1 MRSCSAAAV
10 WQRQHARRSDGL
22 FGAMAKLRST
32 SITNL
37 RPDLLVSA
45 VNELDDLPE
54 EKWQL
59 LQSDDLMILGLP
71 RHEDMCEPQFAASSE
86 I

>member
-1 MRSCSAAAV
+1 MLEQWSPAAV
-10 WQRQHARRSDGL
+10 WQRHSSCQGDGL
-22 FGAMAKLRST
+22 FGAMAKLCSAT
-32 SITNL
+32 ITNL
-37 RPDLLVSA
+37 RPSLDSA

-71 RHEDMCEPQFAASSE
+71 RHEEMC
-86 I
+86 

>member
-1 MRSCSAAAV
+1 
-10 WQRQHARRSDGL
+10 
-22 FGAMAKLRST
+22 MAKLCSAT
-32 SITNL
+32 ITNL
-37 RPDLLVSA
+37 RPSLDSA

-71 RHEDMCEPQFAASSE
+71 RHEEMC
-86 I
+86 